1 MQNKSGGR
9 ASIFPSS
16 ILHSAFCILHS
27 AFLPPEVPMHF
38 SLTLVDINPRVVSAW
53 QDEFQDHPEVRV
65 VCDSILR
72 QDADAWVTPTNARGS
87 MDGGMD
93 AVMKRYF
100 GEALEARVR
109 REIRV
114 EFDGRMPVGGAV
126 RVRTEGLHVPPG
138 GPRPRYLVSAATM
151 SATSE
156 DVSATCN
163 AAFALAAA
171 LFTACGTGDDGPVRA
186 VAVPGLG
193 TNTGRLA
200 ARDGA
205 RQMRVA
211 YELLRDEGVD
221 ALSDPQSL
229 RAELANRLGA
239 ARVAGTM
246 KPRKRRFL
254 RIF

>member
-1 MQNKSGGR
+1 
-9 ASIFPSS
+9 
-16 ILHSAFCILHS
+16 
-27 AFLPPEVPMHF
+27 MHF

-53 QDEFQDHPEVRV
+53 QDQFQDHPEVRV

-100 GEALEARVR
+100 GEAIEARVR

-114 EFDGRMPVGGAV
+114 EFGGRLPVGGAV
-126 RVRTEGLHVPPG
+126 RVATGGLYVPPG

-151 SATSE
+151 AAASE

-163 AAFALAAA
+163 AAFAFAAA
-171 LFTACGTGDDGPVRA
+171 VAAACGAAVGGAPARA

-211 YELLRDEGVD
+211 YELLRDEAAEAAG
-221 ALSDPQSL
+221 DPQAL
-229 RAELANRLGA
+229 RAELARRLGA
-239 ARVAGTM
+239 SRAPVATT
-246 KPRKRRFL
+246 PRKRRFL

>member
-1 MQNKSGGR
+1 MN
-9 ASIFPSS
+9 
-16 ILHSAFCILHS
+16 
-27 AFLPPEVPMHF
+27 F

-53 QDEFQDHPEVRV
+53 QDQFQDHPEVRV

-100 GEALEARVR
+100 GDAVEARVR

-151 SATSE
+151 GATSE

-163 AAFALAAA
+163 AAFALA
-171 LFTACGTGDDGPVRA
+171 
-186 VAVPGLG
+186 VA
-193 TNTGRLA
+193 LA
-200 ARDGA
+200 AWAIRMLPTA
-205 RQMRVA
+205 
-211 YELLRDEGVD
+211 
-221 ALSDPQSL
+221 P
-229 RAELANRLGA
+229 A
-239 ARVAGTM
+239 ARTRREAM
-246 KPRKRRFL
+246 PRL
-254 RIF
+254 IFC

>member
-1 MQNKSGGR
+1 
-9 ASIFPSS
+9 
-16 ILHSAFCILHS
+16 
-27 AFLPPEVPMHF
+27 MHF

-53 QDEFQDHPEVRV
+53 QDQFQDFPEVRV

-100 GEALEARVR
+100 GEAVEARVR
-109 REIRV
+109 REVRV
-114 EFDGRMPVGGAV
+114 EFGGRMPVGGAV
-126 RVRTEGLHVPPG
+126 RVGTDGLHVPPG
-138 GPRPRYLVSAATM
+138 GTRPRFLVSAATM
-151 SATSE
+151 GATSE
-156 DVSATCN
+156 DVSATFN
-163 AAFALAAA
+163 AAFAFAAA
-171 LFTACGTGDDGPVRA
+171 VFSACAAEGAGDGWGAARS

-211 YELLRDEGVD
+211 YEVLRDRGPGAFAD
-221 ALSDPQSL
+221 GAYL
-229 RAELANRLGA
+229 RADLARRLGA
-239 ARVAGTM
+239 GAGSAPT
-246 KPRKRRFL
+246 PAARKRRFL